1 MRNRVFNTV
10 YMLNIVFQGILT
22 LLTPAAL
29 FFFISY
35 LLVKRCSFPDWCYAI
50 AIILG
55 ILTGLYSMLKFLI
68 NATRV
73 FERIEKEQNKKTEK
87 GEPNE

>member
-1 MRNRVFNTV
+1 MRNRVFNTF
-10 YMLNIVFQGILT
+10 YILNIVFQGILT

-55 ILTGLYSMLKFLI
+55 ILTGLYSMVKFLI
-68 NATRV
+68 SATGA
-73 FERIEKEQNKKTEK
+73 FERIEREQNKKSEK
-87 GEPNE
+87 GKRND